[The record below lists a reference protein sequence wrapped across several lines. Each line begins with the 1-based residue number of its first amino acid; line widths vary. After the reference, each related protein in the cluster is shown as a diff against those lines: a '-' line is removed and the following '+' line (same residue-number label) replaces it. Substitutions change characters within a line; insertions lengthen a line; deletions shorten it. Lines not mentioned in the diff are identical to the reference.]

1 MSTWEGRVEDA
12 PATKWATRSS
22 RPVVSTWEGRVEDF
36 DLLTGQARFG
46 GDLTADGALW
56 LGFVRSPIARAAIS
70 GIDTSEADVLDGV
83 VGVFTADDLDL
94 VTQAGLEGISPANIS
109 RPPLAE
115 GSVAYVGEAVA
126 VVVAVNEAVAVDA
139 CELVAVDYQRL
150 PPVPDQIS
158 ATAEDAPLLHRAHG
172 SNTVLTVPSGDLAV
186 TQAALDAADVTVT
199 VKQHYPR
206 VACSPIEGVAGLVVP
221 DGDRAVIHINA
232 QMPSLTHDE
241 LAGTLGVDDD
251 QISLVVPPIGGGFG
265 GKCDGENGLFAVAA
279 RLALRLNRPLRLAQS
294 RPENL
299 LSMQARDQNQQI
311 TLAADQSGVVT
322 ALEAEVS
329 ADVGGYAGM
338 GAFEPLQTQRL
349 IPGPYR
355 IDQVAV
361 TASAVMT
368 NTVPTGPYRGPGRAE
383 AIGLLELAMDNLA
396 RTLDLDP
403 AEVRR
408 RNLLRPADFP
418 RQMPGGLVMDEAD
431 HLGALEQALTEIGYR
446 QLREKQDACRAAE
459 DHRLLG
465 IGISCWADFTGRHE
479 PCQPA
484 AARVT
489 ADGRI
494 EIDAGIAPIGQGM
507 GTVVAR
513 LVAEALSLDPAHVV
527 AATPDTGRFRSALG
541 SFGSRS
547 ASLAGSSAVEVS
559 SRLLDKLKERA
570 AELLEAAKDDI
581 ELRLATSTKPP
592 GTPSEVQDAVL
603 QDAVLGVRGTP
614 SASIPLADLAGIE
627 ATAAFD
633 QGQPTFPGGT
643 HVAVVEVDSETGAVD
658 LIRHLAVTDCGRVLS
673 EVQASGQ
680 VQGGAAQGI
689 AIALFEEMRYD
700 ADANPLTT
708 SLADYLVPAASDVPK
723 VETVFLETPT
733 DRNPLGVKGVAE
745 SGTIAAP
752 AAVQNAI
759 IDALSPLGVTH
770 IDMPCTPEKIWQA
783 IRTSQY
789 GRSQIPDSAVV

>member
-1 MSTWEGRVEDA
+1 M
-12 PATKWATRSS
+12 
-22 RPVVSTWEGRVEDF
+22 STWEGRVEDF

-46 GDLTADGALW
+46 GDLNVDGALW
-56 LGFVRSPIARAAIS
+56 LGFVRSPIARATIAAF
-70 GIDTSEADVLDGV
+70 DTSEAEALDGV

-94 VTQAGLEGISPANIS
+94 ITQPEVDGVTPAEIS
-109 RPPLAE
+109 RPPLAK

-126 VVVAVNEAVAVDA
+126 AVVASSEAVAADA
-139 CELVAVDYQRL
+139 CELVEVDYKSL
-150 PPVPDQIS
+150 PPIS
-158 ATAEDAPLLHRAHG
+158 DLDAATARKAPLVHQSHG
-172 SNTVLTVPSGDLAV
+172 TNTVLSVHSGDV
-186 TQAALDAADVTVT
+186 VAALKEMAITDVLALAA
-199 VKQHYPR
+199 QHYPR

-221 DGDRAVIHINA
+221 DGERVTIHINA
-232 QMPSLTHDE
+232 QMPSLTHSG
-241 LAGTLGVDDD
+241 LAATLGVDDD

-279 RLALRLNRPLRLAQS
+279 RLALRLNRPLRLVQS

-299 LSMQARDQNQQI
+299 LSMQARDQDQEI
-311 TLAADQSGVVT
+311 TLAASRDGIVT
-322 ALEAEVS
+322 ALYAKVS
-329 ADVGGYAGM
+329 GDVGGYAGM

-355 IDQVAV
+355 IDKVAV

-383 AIGLLELAMDNLA
+383 AIGLVERAMDKLA
-396 RTLDLDP
+396 RDLDLDP

-418 RQMPGGLVMDEAD
+418 REMPSGLVMDEAD
-431 HLGALEQALTEIGYR
+431 HLGALEQALSEIGYQ
-446 QLREKQDACRAAE
+446 QLREEQSARRAAG
-459 DHRLLG
+459 DQRLLG

-489 ADGRI
+489 DDGCI

-507 GTVVAR
+507 QSVIAQ
-513 LVAEALSLDPAHVV
+513 LAAETLGLNPDTIT

-559 SRLLDKLKERA
+559 VRLLDKLKERA
-570 AELLEAAKDDI
+570 AERLEAAKDDI
-581 ELRLATSTKPP
+581 ELRLATPLKAPRTP
-592 GTPSEVQDAVL
+592 GEA

-614 SASIPLADLAGIE
+614 TASIALADLAGTE
-627 ATAAFD
+627 VTAAFD

-643 HVAVVEVDSETGAVD
+643 HVAVVEVDTETGNVD
-658 LIRHLAVTDCGRVLS
+658 LLRHVTVTDCGRVLD
-673 EVQASGQ
+673 ETMASGQ
-680 VQGGAAQGI
+680 VQGGAVQGI

-708 SLADYLVPAASDVPK
+708 SLADYLVPAASDVPE

-733 DRNPLGVKGVAE
+733 DRNPLGAKGVGE

-752 AAVQNAI
+752 PAVQNAI

-770 IDMPCTPEKIWQA
+770 IDMPCTPERVWRALKANQ
-783 IRTSQY
+783 
-789 GRSQIPDSAVV
+789 G

>member
-1 MSTWEGRVEDA
+1 MLSVN
-12 PATKWATRSS
+12 S
-22 RPVVSTWEGRVEDF
+22 
-36 DLLTGQARFG
+36 
-46 GDLTADGALW
+46 GD
-56 LGFVRSPIARAAIS
+56 
-70 GIDTSEADVLDGV
+70 
-83 VGVFTADDLDL
+83 
-94 VTQAGLEGISPANIS
+94 
-109 RPPLAE
+109 
-115 GSVAYVGEAVA
+115 
-126 VVVAVNEAVAVDA
+126 VVAALKEMAITY
-139 CELVAVDYQRL
+139 ELA
-150 PPVPDQIS
+150 S
-158 ATAEDAPLLHRAHG
+158 AA
-172 SNTVLTVPSGDLAV
+172 
-186 TQAALDAADVTVT
+186 
-199 VKQHYPR
+199 QHYPR

-221 DGDRAVIHINA
+221 DGNRVTIHINA
-232 QMPSLTHDE
+232 QMPSLTHSG
-241 LAGTLGVDDD
+241 LAATLGVDDD

-279 RLALRLNRPLRLAQS
+279 RLALRLNRPLRLVQS

-299 LSMQARDQNQQI
+299 LSMQARDQDQEI
-311 TLAADQSGVVT
+311 TLAASRDGIVT
-322 ALEAEVS
+322 ALHAKVS

-355 IDQVAV
+355 IDKVAV

-383 AIGLLELAMDNLA
+383 AISLLERAMDTLA
-396 RTLDLDP
+396 RKLDLDP

-408 RNLLRPADFP
+408 RNLLRPDDFP
-418 RQMPGGLVMDEAD
+418 RQMPSGLVMDEAD
-431 HLGALEQALTEIGYR
+431 HLGALERALSEIGYR
-446 QLREKQDACRAAE
+446 QLREEQAARHAAG

-507 GTVVAR
+507 HSIITLLSAD
-513 LVAEALSLDPAHVV
+513 ALGLDPAMIV

-559 SRLLDKLKERA
+559 ARLLDKLKEQA
-570 AELLEAAKDDI
+570 AEQLEAAKDDI
-581 ELRLATSTKPP
+581 ELRLATQPRTP
-592 GTPSEVQDAVL
+592 GTPAEANDAVPNDAVL
-603 QDAVLGVRGTP
+603 TVRGTP
-614 SASIPLADLAGIE
+614 SASIPLADLAGTE

-643 HVAVVEVDSETGAVD
+643 HVAVVEVDTETGNVD
-658 LIRHLAVTDCGRVLS
+658 LIRHVAVTDCGRVLD
-673 EVQASGQ
+673 EAMTSGQ
-680 VQGGAAQGI
+680 VQGGAVQGI
-689 AIALFEEMRYD
+689 AVALFEEMRYD
-700 ADANPLTT
+700 AYANPLTT
-708 SLADYLVPAASDVPK
+708 SLADYLVPAASDVPE

-733 DRNPLGVKGVAE
+733 DRNPLGVKGVGE

-752 AAVQNAI
+752 PAVQNAV

-770 IDMPCTPEKIWQA
+770 IDMPCTPERVWQA
-783 IRTSQY
+783 LNNSQY
-789 GRSQIPDSAVV
+789 

>member
-1 MSTWEGRVEDA
+1 M
-12 PATKWATRSS
+12 
-22 RPVVSTWEGRVEDF
+22 STWEGRVEDF
-36 DLLTGQARFG
+36 DLLTGRTRFG
-46 GDLTADGALW
+46 GDLDAEGALW
-56 LGFVRSPIARAAIS
+56 LGFVRSPVARATIAAV
-70 GIDTSEADVLDGV
+70 DTSEAEALDGV
-83 VGVFTADDLDL
+83 VGVFTADHLDL
-94 VTQAGLEGISPANIS
+94 ITQAALEGVSPANIS

-126 VVVAVNEAVAVDA
+126 AVVAMSEAVVVDA
-139 CELVAVDYQRL
+139 CELVAVNYQPL
-150 PPVPDQIS
+150 PPVPDQ
-158 ATAEDAPLLHRAHG
+158 TAAIAQDAPLLHSDHG
-172 SNTVLTVPSGDLAV
+172 SNTVLTVPSGDLAA
-186 TQAALDAADVTVT
+186 TQAALEAADVTVT
-199 VKQHYPR
+199 VSQHYPR

-221 DGDRAVIHINA
+221 HGDRVAIHINA
-232 QMPSLTHDE
+232 QMPSLTHGE

-251 QISLVVPPIGGGFG
+251 QISLVVPTIGGGFG

-279 RLALRLNRPLRLAQS
+279 RLALRLNRPLRLVQS

-299 LSMQARDQNQQI
+299 LSMQARDQNQRI
-311 TLAADQSGVVT
+311 TLAADQNGVVT
-322 ALEAEVS
+322 ALEAEMS

-355 IDQVAV
+355 IEKVAV

-383 AIGLLELAMDNLA
+383 AISLLERAMDTLA
-396 RTLDLDP
+396 RKLDLDP

-408 RNLLRPADFP
+408 RNLLRPDDFP
-418 RQMPGGLVMDEAD
+418 REMPSGLVMDEAD
-431 HLGALEQALTEIGYR
+431 HLGALEQALAEIGYR
-446 QLREKQDACRAAE
+446 QLLEEQATRRAAG
-459 DHRLLG
+459 DQRLLG
-465 IGISCWADFTGRHE
+465 IGIGCWADFTGRHE

-489 ADGRI
+489 DDGCI

-507 GTVVAR
+507 QTVITQLA
-513 LVAEALSLDPAHVV
+513 ADALGLDPAMVV
-527 AATPDTGRFRSALG
+527 AATPDTSRFRSALG

-559 SRLLDKLKERA
+559 ARLLDKLKEQA
-570 AELLEAAKDDI
+570 AEQLEAAIDDI
-581 ELRLATSTKPP
+581 ELRLATQPKTPRTP
-592 GTPSEVQDAVL
+592 GEVQDAVL
-603 QDAVLGVRGTP
+603 MVRGTP
-614 SASIPLADLAGIE
+614 SASIPLADLAGTE

-643 HVAVVEVDSETGAVD
+643 QVAVVEVDTETGQVN
-658 LIRHLAVTDCGRVLS
+658 LLRHVAVTDCGRVLD
-673 EVQASGQ
+673 EAMASGQ
-680 VQGGAAQGI
+680 VQGGAVQGI
-689 AIALFEEMRYD
+689 AVALFEEMRYD

-708 SLADYLVPAASDVPK
+708 SLADYLVPAASDVPE

-733 DRNPLGVKGVAE
+733 DRNPLGVKGVGE

-752 AAVQNAI
+752 PAVQNAV

-770 IDMPCTPEKIWQA
+770 IDMPCTPERVWQA
-783 IRTSQY
+783 LNNSQY
-789 GRSQIPDSAVV
+789 

>member
-1 MSTWEGRVEDA
+1 MSN
-12 PATKWATRSS
+12 
-22 RPVVSTWEGRVEDF
+22 WEGRVEDF
-36 DLLTGQARFG
+36 DLLTGRARFG
-46 GDLTADGALW
+46 GDLNVEGALW
-56 LGFVRSPIARAAIS
+56 LGFVRSPIARATIAAF
-70 GIDTSEADVLDGV
+70 DTSEAEALDGV
-83 VGVFTADDLDL
+83 VGVFTADGLGL
-94 VTQAGLEGISPANIS
+94 TTQAGLEGISPARIS
-109 RPPLAE
+109 RPPLAD

-126 VVVAVNEAVAVDA
+126 AVVAINEAVAVDA
-139 CELVAVDYQRL
+139 CELVTVDYQPL
-150 PPVPDQIS
+150 PPVPDQTA
-158 ATAEDAPLLHRAHG
+158 ATAEEAPLLHPDHG
-172 SNTVLTVPSGDLAV
+172 SNTVLTIPSGDLAA

-221 DGDRAVIHINA
+221 NGDRVAIHINA

-241 LAGTLGVDDD
+241 LAGTLATDDD
-251 QISLVVPPIGGGFG
+251 QISLIVPPIGGGFG
-265 GKCDGENGLFAVAA
+265 GKCDGENGLFAVGA

-299 LSMQARDQNQQI
+299 LSMQARDQSQRI
-311 TLAADQSGVVT
+311 TLAANRDGIVT
-322 ALEAEVS
+322 ALKAEVS

-361 TASAVMT
+361 NASAVMT

-383 AIGLLELAMDNLA
+383 AIGLVERAMDTLA
-396 RTLDLDP
+396 RDLDLDP

-431 HLGALEQALTEIGYR
+431 HLGALERALSEIGYQ
-446 QLREKQDACRAAE
+446 QLREDQAARRAAGNQN
-459 DHRLLG
+459 LLG

-484 AARVT
+484 AARV
-489 ADGRI
+489 AEDGSI

-507 GTVVAR
+507 QTVVTR
-513 LVAEALSLDPAHVV
+513 LAAETLGLDPAHVASV
-527 AATPDTGRFRSALG
+527 TPDTGRFRAALG

-547 ASLAGSSAVEVS
+547 ASLASSSAVQVS
-559 SRLLDKLKERA
+559 ERLRDKLKERA
-570 AELLEAAKDDI
+570 ADLLEAAVDDI
-581 ELRLATSTKPP
+581 ELRPN
-592 GTPSEVQDAVL
+592 GT
-603 QDAVLGVRGTP
+603 LGVRGMPT
-614 SASIPLADLAGIE
+614 ASIPLADLAGTE

-643 HVAVVEVDSETGAVD
+643 HVAVVEVDTETGAVD
-658 LIRHLAVTDCGRVLS
+658 LLRHVAVTDCGRLLS

-680 VQGGAAQGI
+680 VQGGAVQGI

-708 SLADYLVPAASDVPK
+708 SLADYLVPAASDVPE
-723 VETVFLETPT
+723 VETQFIETPT

-745 SGTIAAP
+745 SGAIAAP

-770 IDMPCTPEKIWQA
+770 IDMPCTPERVWQA
-783 IRTSQY
+783 LRNS
-789 GRSQIPDSAVV
+789 GR

>member
-1 MSTWEGRVEDA
+1 MSNWAGRI
-12 PATKWATRSS
+12 
-22 RPVVSTWEGRVEDF
+22 EDF
-36 DLLTGQARFG
+36 DLLTGRARFS
-46 GDLTADGALW
+46 GDLNAEGALS
-56 LGFVRSPIARAAIS
+56 LGFVRSPAARATIAA
-70 GIDTSEADVLDGV
+70 IDTSEAEALDGV
-83 VGVFTADDLDL
+83 VGVFTADDLAL
-94 VTQAGLEGISPANIS
+94 ITQAGLEGISPARIS

-126 VVVAVNEAVAVDA
+126 AVVAVSEAAAADA
-139 CELVAVDYQRL
+139 CELVAVDYQPL
-150 PPVPDQIS
+150 PPVPDQAS
-158 ATAEDAPLLHRAHG
+158 ATAKDAPLLHPVHG
-172 SNTVLTVPSGDLAV
+172 SNTVLTVPSGDLSA
-186 TQAALDAADVTVT
+186 TAMALERADVTVT
-199 VKQHYPR
+199 VSQHYPR

-221 DGDRAVIHINA
+221 DGERVAIHINA

-251 QISLVVPPIGGGFG
+251 QISLAVPPIGGGFG

-299 LSMQARDQNQQI
+299 LSMQARDQDQRI
-311 TLAADQSGVVT
+311 TLAADSDGIVT
-322 ALEAEVS
+322 ALDAEVS

-383 AIGLLELAMDNLA
+383 AIGLLERAMDTLA
-396 RTLDLDP
+396 LDLDLDP
-403 AEVRR
+403 AEIRR
-408 RNLLRPADFP
+408 RNLLRTEDFP
-418 RQMPGGLVMDEAD
+418 RQTPSGLVMDKAD
-431 HLGALEQALTEIGYR
+431 HLGALENALDLADYR
-446 QLREKQDACRAAE
+446 QLREEQAARCAAG

-489 ADGRI
+489 ADGCI

-507 GTVVAR
+507 QTVITQLA
-513 LVAEALSLDPAHVV
+513 ADALGLDPTMIV
-527 AATPDTGRFRSALG
+527 AATPDTSRFRSALG

-547 ASLAGSSAVEVS
+547 ASLASSSAVRVS
-559 SRLLDKLKERA
+559 ERLGDKLKERGA
-570 AELLEAAKDDI
+570 DLLEAAVDDI
-581 ELRLATSTKPP
+581 ELRPDAT
-592 GTPSEVQDAVL
+592 
-603 QDAVLGVRGTP
+603 LGVRGTP
-614 SASIPLADLAGIE
+614 SASIPLADLAGTE

-643 HVAVVEVDSETGAVD
+643 HVTVVEVDTETGQVG
-658 LIRHLAVTDCGRVLS
+658 LLRHVAVTDCGRVLN
-673 EVQASGQ
+673 ETMASGQ
-680 VQGGAAQGI
+680 VQGGAVQGI
-689 AIALFEEMRYD
+689 AVALFEEMRYD

-708 SLADYLVPAASDVPK
+708 SLADYLVPTASDVPE

-733 DRNPLGVKGVAE
+733 DRNPLGAKGVAE
-745 SGTIAAP
+745 SGAIAAAP
-752 AAVQNAI
+752 AVQNAI
-759 IDALSPLGVTH
+759 IDALAPLGVTH
-770 IDMPCTPEKIWQA
+770 IDMPCTPERVWQA
-783 IRTSQY
+783 IKN
-789 GRSQIPDSAVV
+789 GE